1 LANLLGQ
8 SHKTCFVLLLSYS
21 ELLGKRLFI
30 RTSSIML
37 GIPDSK
43 NKDILE
49 ICKKATLMNP
59 NHFVQAIFSDLPPK
73 DALAGFHGYKG
84 GR

>member
-1 LANLLGQ
+1 
-8 SHKTCFVLLLSYS
+8 
-21 ELLGKRLFI
+21 
-30 RTSSIML
+30 ML